1 MKNIFY
7 KTAKFVPDSLLNI
20 LIKTTDKKLIL
31 PFYHVV
37 SDDYIPHIKNLYN
50 YNSIKQFE
58 NTLDYFLKFYDPINI
73 EDINK
78 TNNNKKVFHLSFDDG
93 LREFKEIIVPILLRK
108 GIPATCFLN
117 NNFIDNKEM
126 FFRHKISLIIEELKS
141 VNFSITKIK
150 KINSILNLSTSN
162 NKNSIITYLKNNK
175 HILDNECNLLSEFLE
190 IDINHYLNFKK
201 PYLTSDEIVELS
213 KKGFNFGAHTS
224 DHRYINVNF
233 TKNQIKLLNSSIE
246 EIKLK
251 YNQNNYYFAYPFD
264 DIEIDKTFFNQLIVS
279 DKGLSFGTSG
289 LKNDIIKNNF
299 QRIDMEFSNYN
310 GKNII
315 LGEYIYYIL
324 KGAINKNQMQR

>member
-7 KTAKFVPDSLLNI
+7 KTAKYVPDNLLNI
-20 LIKTTDKKLIL
+20 LIKTTNKKLIL

-58 NTLDYFLKFYDPINI
+58 KSLDYLLKFYEPIDI

-78 TNNNKKVFHLSFDDG
+78 TNNKKAFHLSFDDG
-93 LREFKEIIVPILLRK
+93 LREFKEIIVPILLKK

-141 VNFSITKIK
+141 ENFSINKTK

-162 NKNSIITYLKNNK
+162 HKYSIIRYLKNNK
-175 HILDNECNLLSEFLE
+175 HILDKDCNLLCESLD

-201 PYLTSDEIVELS
+201 PYLTSDEIVEIS
-213 KKGFNFGAHTS
+213 KKGFNFGAHTA
-224 DHRYINVNF
+224 DHHYINVNF
-233 TKNQIKLLNSSIE
+233 TKNQIKSLNNSIE
-246 EIKLK
+246 DIKLK
-251 YNQNNYYFAYPFD
+251 YKQKNYYFAYPFD
-264 DIEIDKTFFNQLIVS
+264 DIAIDKTFFNQLIVS
-279 DKGLSFGTSG
+279 DKGFSFGTSG
-289 LKNDIIKNNF
+289 LKNDEIKNNF
-299 QRIDMEFSNYN
+299 QRIDMEYSDFN
-310 GKNII
+310 GNNII
-315 LGEYIYYIL
+315 LGEYLYYIL
-324 KGAINKNQMQR
+324 KGVINKNHMKR